1 MELEKILYEK
11 FSYTQ
16 FRKGQ
21 KEIIQSIL
29 NEKDTLALLPT
40 GTGKSLCYQLP
51 GYLMKGMVLII
62 SPLLSLMQD
71 QVEQMKIRGEKR
83 VVAINSFLTR
93 EERRSVLQNV
103 HKYKFIYIS
112 PELIQNDFI
121 FKKIKSVPV
130 SLLVIDEAH
139 CISQWGY
146 DFRPDYL
153 ELGRIRRELG
163 NPVTLAL
170 TATAREDVQNDIKKF
185 LHMENAEE
193 YINSVD
199 RPNIALQVI
208 KVRDYQTKKQHLF
221 ELVKQLTGPGILYFS
236 SKKLANEVAKEL
248 NERSLG
254 PAAAYHSGID
264 QEMRILLQQQFLYDE
279 LKIMCAT
286 SAFGMGVNK
295 ENVRYIIHFHPPIN
309 LESYL
314 QEIGRAGRDGEKS
327 IAVMLYADDDIF
339 LQQQLLESEYPSDI
353 QIEHFSRLQRLKNFP
368 NNIDGNVPEKTAV
381 PEGYTEVQWRLLWKF
396 YINSKDEND
405 FKRKLRS
412 FIDERLAI
420 KKVKLQE
427 ITDWIE
433 YEGCRRERLL
443 MSFQETKRERHDN
456 CCDNCGLDLSC
467 YQQANALKKQVLPI
481 NWRHRLAEL
490 FSIEM
495 EI

>member
-11 FSYTQ
+11 FSYAQ

-29 NEKDTLALLPT
+29 HENDTLALLPT

-51 GYLMKGMVLII
+51 GYLIKGIVLII

-83 VVAINSFLTR
+83 VVAINSFLSG
-93 EERRSVLQNV
+93 EERRKVLKNI

-121 FKKIKSVPV
+121 LKQMKSVTV

-153 ELGRIRRELG
+153 ELGWIRRELG
-163 NPVTLAL
+163 NPVTLAI
-170 TATAREDVQNDIKKF
+170 TATAREDVRNDIKKF
-185 LHMENAEE
+185 LHMENAKE
-193 YINSVD
+193 YIYSVD

-208 KVRDYQTKKQHLF
+208 KVRDYQEKKEYLF

-254 PAAAYHSGID
+254 PAAAYHSEID
-264 QEMRILLQQQFLYDE
+264 QEMRILLQQQYLYDE

-327 IAVMLYADDDIF
+327 IAIMLYSQDDLI
-339 LQQQLLESEYPSDI
+339 LQHQLLKSEYPSDI
-353 QIEHFSRLQRLKNFP
+353 QIEHFYRIQYLQ
-368 NNIDGNVPEKTAV
+368 NNHNHIDGTVLEKTVV

-396 YINSKDEND
+396 FKNSKDEND
-405 FKRKLRS
+405 FKGKLRS
-412 FIDERLAI
+412 FVDERLAI
-420 KKVKLQE
+420 KKAKLRE

-433 YEGCRRERLL
+433 YDGCRRERLL
-443 MSFQETKRERHDN
+443 MNFQETKKEIYDN

-467 YQQANALKKQVLPI
+467 FNQANVPKKQALPI
-481 NWRHRLAEL
+481 HWRHRLAEL
-490 FSIEM
+490 FSIEKGD
-495 EI
+495 